1 MATATY
7 FGDYP
12 LETTPSREHLTMV
25 FSAAT
30 VPLKERW
37 HNNALSADFLADYFA
52 NFFPGTETAP
62 TQTSFRAE
70 IRGTISYIANE
81 LLENGLKFNYDP
93 NHSISVRL
101 ELHADRLVFSLKNS
115 ISPDIVAGFQAFLVE
130 LIASE
135 PLEMYVTVVEQNA
148 LEDKGSSGLGFLTM
162 LNDYGARLGWR
173 FETFDASPGQSPLVI
188 LTTLVQVGV

>member
-1 MATATY
+1 MVTATY

-12 LETTPSREHLTMV
+12 PKATPSREYLTMA
-25 FSAAT
+25 FSSAT

-52 NFFPGTETAP
+52 NFFPGNETAP

-93 NHSISVRL
+93 NHSISIRL
-101 ELHADRLVFSLKNS
+101 ELHADRLVFTLKNS
-115 ISPDIVAGFQAFLVE
+115 INPDIVTGFQAFLVE

-135 PLEMYVTVVEQNA
+135 PMEMYVTVVEQNA
-148 LEDKGSSGLGFLTM
+148 LDAKGSSGLGFLTM
-162 LNDYGARLGWR
+162 LNDYGARLGWC
-173 FETFDASPGQSPLVI
+173 FETFEAASGQSPLVM
-188 LTTLVQVGV
+188 LTTLVQVGL